1 MFNKLRANPGMALGA
16 ALFIVA
22 LIAVIVWIVRRG
34 KKDKEGP
41 SKPEITITGMR
52 KTLKPDGQNK
62 VEEYMMYEYNT
73 ATDPGTSTGS
83 GTSATVKGSQ
93 VATNIDLVLNWTNGT
108 GFVTNKVSKLIFKRF
123 VRPVD
128 AAIDDKSGD
137 ILVEDSTKH
146 ADSSSVGDFQKGE
159 VTISG
164 ENLASSYT
172 GGYKIT
178 TDQGHKNIIKIY
190 YVDGDGDENL
200 LTETN
205 PIDISNNDLK
215 RTLDIDKVESVTIT
229 VSPGDVAALKLA
241 AGNSNMFYKIYS
253 VSGAQT
259 PALKLSSVNTTSGNV
274 KFTHNNLT
282 YEFGIDFGK
291 GEDPFFKFEKISTDS
306 DDLFLKVVDGTN
318 ANKYVVG
325 TGTGFK
331 LMTFDDIKSTG
342 ANFTNSRVRIVGNE
356 NAGSISRPTDMAN
369 PATTPASPSDVS
381 GLIGHFIPSG
391 LNVSGG
397 VWNNQV
403 SGKPDATV
411 SGNVGV
417 DGDAVWGE
425 GGNGDD
431 GVGGKVIFPQG
442 ATFGSTTG
450 DYTMFYVGKYDEK
463 DHGIGD
469 RVGWAGRIFNSD
481 NDQWLSGWHGG
492 KVGVAWHYG
501 WYTVGDEGQA
511 YQGGKNDYILGT
523 DAVNTFR
530 LNGIDITTKE
540 NTTLMPANSKIT
552 INGGSLEFSSWKM
565 KEILFYSRKLT
576 TTEMKKVEDYL
587 LVKHGIK
594 RGKGVLSDTT
604 VNAGWTND
612 FTNQLYGSY
621 WTKSGGITYTADY
634 GTPTT
639 TMEDCR
645 TEAATRNGVVAYGVR
660 HGASGQKCWFLS
672 GVGNPLGWAD
682 DTVAS
687 SNNGIHS
694 IHCVDPDASVLNSC
708 Q

>member
-215 RTLDIDKVESVTIT
+215 RTLDIDEVESVTIT

-356 NAGSISRPTDMAN
+356 NAGSISRPSDMTNSVTTTGFLVKDNYHTDIAKGV
-369 PATTPASPSDVS
+369 TPAVNALDQYEELGPGDSVEACRTLATADGWKAYGFRKNEQNCWALKDVGIVS
-381 GLIGHFIPSG
+381 NGLI
-391 LNVSGG
+391 ND
-397 VWNNQV
+397 NNYAIGCTDA
-403 SGKPDATV
+403 GKTIDDNCGYDVRKGYHVVGSTYDVADA
-411 SGNVGV
+411 
-417 DGDAVWGE
+417 
-425 GGNGDD
+425 NGDNYTGESMD
-431 GVGGKVIFPQG
+431 DCRKV
-442 ATFGSTTG
+442 AESKNWKTFGHRT
-450 DYTMFYVGKYDEK
+450 K
-463 DHGIGD
+463 DHH
-469 RVGWAGRIFNSD
+469 
-481 NDQWLSGWHGG
+481 QHP
-492 KVGVAWHYG
+492 
-501 WYTVGDEGQA
+501 
-511 YQGGKNDYILGT
+511 
-523 DAVNTFR
+523 NTC
-530 LNGIDITTKE
+530 
-540 NTTLMPANSKIT
+540 
-552 INGGSLEFSSWKM
+552 W
-565 KEILFYSRKLT
+565 
-576 TTEMKKVEDYL
+576 
-587 LVKHGIK
+587 
-594 RGKGVLSDTT
+594 
-604 VNAGWTND
+604 
-612 FTNQLYGSY
+612 
-621 WTKSGGITYTADY
+621 GIT
-634 GTPTT
+634 GTWTSGDIQASPNHSLG
-639 TMEDCR
+639 C
-645 TEAATRNGVVAYGVR
+645 TETGKLLANG
-660 HGASGQKCWFLS
+660 C
-672 GVGNPLGWAD
+672 N
-682 DTVAS
+682 
-687 SNNGIHS
+687 
-694 IHCVDPDASVLNSC
+694 
-708 Q
+708 

>member
-229 VSPGDVAALKLA
+229 VSPGDVAALQLA
-241 AGNSNMFYKIYS
+241 GGNRNMFYKIYS

-306 DDLFLKVVDGTN
+306 DDLFLKVVDGGN

-325 TGTGFK
+325 TGAGFK

-342 ANFTNSRVRIVGNE
+342 ANFTNSRVRIVGNV
-356 NAGSISRPTDMAN
+356 NAGSISRPTDMTN
-369 PATTPASPSDVS
+369 VVSTSTTPASTVDNSKVVS
-381 GLIGHFIPSG
+381 GFADPYTTLYEDDGATMLKATSIDDCRQKAAAKNMVGFIYRNQDHSTDQWKGVCSGLSSAAQASGNLIGAGDNVHYSGCTDASKQWGNCTGNVLGGWAPTYDELFEDDGTTRLTATSLDDCRQKAAAKGKAGFIYRHQDHPDDEWKGVCSGIPSA
-391 LNVSGG
+391 NTSGSLSS
-397 VWNNQV
+397 V
-403 SGKPDATV
+403 
-411 SGNVGV
+411 
-417 DGDAVWGE
+417 
-425 GGNGDD
+425 DD
-431 GVGGKVIFPQG
+431 GIHF
-442 ATFGSTTG
+442 TG
-450 DYTMFYVGKYDEK
+450 C
-463 DHGIGD
+463 
-469 RVGWAGRIFNSD
+469 
-481 NDQWLSGWHGG
+481 
-492 KVGVAWHYG
+492 
-501 WYTVGDEGQA
+501 
-511 YQGGKNDYILGT
+511 T
-523 DAVNTFR
+523 DA
-530 LNGIDITTKE
+530 
-540 NTTLMPANSKIT
+540 
-552 INGGSLEFSSWKM
+552 
-565 KEILFYSRKLT
+565 SR
-576 TTEMKKVEDYL
+576 
-587 LVKHGIK
+587 
-594 RGKGVLSDTT
+594 
-604 VNAGWTND
+604 AW
-612 FTNQLYGSY
+612 
-621 WTKSGGITYTADY
+621 
-634 GTPTT
+634 
-639 TMEDCR
+639 
-645 TEAATRNGVVAYGVR
+645 
-660 HGASGQKCWFLS
+660 
-672 GVGNPLGWAD
+672 GNCA
-682 DTVAS
+682 
-687 SNNGIHS
+687 
-694 IHCVDPDASVLNSC
+694 
-708 Q
+708 